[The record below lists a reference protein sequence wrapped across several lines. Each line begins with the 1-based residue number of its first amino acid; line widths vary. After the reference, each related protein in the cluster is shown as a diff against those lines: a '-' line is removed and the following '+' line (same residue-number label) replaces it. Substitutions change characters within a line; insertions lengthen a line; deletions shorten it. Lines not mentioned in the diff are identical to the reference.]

1 MANQTLVFKSIFRVK
16 KSLYELPTKLMK
28 NFREETKLILN
39 EKVETR
45 NHFIKQGVIRKAK

>member
-1 MANQTLVFKSIFRVK
+1 MANQALVFKSIFRVK
-16 KSLYELPTKLMK
+16 KSLYELPTKLME